1 MIRLGNEHLELLAP
15 FYNRLIYK
23 DLAPRIETGALNEE
37 IKEND
42 ITERYL
48 EHEFGVVCIDALLS
62 EAALRSLREYLLR
75 STIWFHIK
83 KGGYLGGLR

>member
-62 EAALRSLREYLLR
+62 EAALRSLSCLLYTSPSPR
-75 STIWFHIK
+75 DR
-83 KGGYLGGLR
+83 G